1 MPPLLNAQHEI
12 FAQEVAKGR
21 QIGEAYA
28 LAGFNPHPANPTR
41 LGKKRHVAERI
52 KEIKEK
58 AAERAAEQLVISKK
72 RVLEELEKIAFA
84 NMADFMTVGASGE
97 PVLNWRDLTHDQ
109 AAALQEVTVDE
120 YIEGRGDN
128 ARQVRRV
135 KFKLAPKQPAL
146 EKIGIELGMFVTRSD
161 NKHSFEKRFSQLPP
175 EEQRVVAADVLKRAR
190 ETIER
195 QRAIEAQAQVVE
207 RPASDGAAS
216 SPKPL

>member
-41 LGKKRHVAERI
+41 LGKKRDVAERI

-58 AAERAAEQLVISKK
+58 ATERVAEQLVISKK
-72 RVLEELEKIAFA
+72 RVLEELAKIAFA

-97 PVLNWRDLTHDQ
+97 PVLNWRNLTHDQ

-146 EKIGIELGMFVTRSD
+146 EKIGIELGMFVNRSD
-161 NKHSFEKRFSQLPP
+161 NKHSFEKRFSQMPP
-175 EEQRVVAADVLKRAR
+175 EERRAYADTLMDRAQEILER
-190 ETIER
+190 HKTIE
-195 QRAIEAQAQVVE
+195 AEAHEVT
-207 RPASDGAAS
+207 DGED
-216 SPKPL
+216 

>member
-1 MPPLLNAQHEI
+1 MPTLLNAQHEI

-58 AAERAAEQLVISKK
+58 ATERAAEQLVISKK
-72 RVLEELEKIAFA
+72 RVLEELAKIAFA

-97 PVLNWRDLTHDQ
+97 PVLNWRNLTHDQ
-109 AAALQEVTVDE
+109 AAALQEVTIDE
-120 YIEGRGDN
+120 YIEGRGEN

-135 KFKLAPKQPAL
+135 KFKLAPKQAAL
-146 EKIGIELGMFVTRSD
+146 EKIGIELGMFINRSD
-161 NKHSFEKRFSQLPP
+161 NKHSFEKRFSQLSP
-175 EEQRVVAADVLKRAR
+175 EEQGVVAADVLKRAR
-190 ETIER
+190 EAIER
-195 QRAIEAQAQVVE
+195 QKVIEAEAQQVK
-207 RPASDGAAS
+207 RPASDGAVS
-216 SPKPL
+216 NPKPL

>member
-1 MPPLLNAQHEI
+1 MFSMRSSPKRWQRAGKS
-12 FAQEVAKGR
+12 AK
-21 QIGEAYA
+21 
-28 LAGFNPHPANPTR
+28 LMR
-41 LGKKRHVAERI
+41 LRKKRRVSER
-52 KEIKEK
+52 IKEK
-58 AAERAAEQLVISKK
+58 AAERTAEQLVISKK
-72 RVLEELEKIAFA
+72 RVLEELAKIAFA
-84 NMADFMTVGASGE
+84 NMTDFMTVGASGE

-175 EEQRVVAADVLKRAR
+175 EERRAVADDLMARAR
-190 ETIER
+190 EVLER
-195 QRAIEAQAQVVE
+195 HRTIEAQAEEVE
-207 RPASDGAAS
+207 RER
-216 SPKPL
+216 